1 MTAPD
6 DCADIR
12 IDLKTALPAQPVF
25 LPTNAKNRLFSV
37 LNTAFQA
44 FQRISGMAPSA
55 GGCRVSQC
63 NSQPPELRLPVKICG
78 ASAGWTRMV
87 AIFDDE
93 KC

>member
-44 FQRISGMAPSA
+44 FQPISGMAPSA
-55 GGCRVSQC
+55 GAAASVSVTASHLSIACRS
-63 NSQPPELRLPVKICG
+63 K
-78 ASAGWTRMV
+78 SAAHPLAGPAW
-87 AIFDDE
+87 
-93 KC
+93 